1 MKDMNSV
8 YMSTCMKALCRH
20 VKQNKLQGGTGEQ
33 GNRGSKGL
41 SGYHT
46 ARNDHH

>member
-20 VKQNKLQGGTGEQ
+20 VKQNKLQGEQ